1 MDHKKA
7 ARQAHTALRC
17 TTAKLGLARKDLAEI
32 KNYVGQLSDESKSR
46 IALLQQNYLLQNA
59 LSRVKRS
66 LNNQTMQVEHFKT
79 LLRAEKAIN
88 RKITAQYEMAR
99 KENKFLTR
107 VLYAICAVSMVGGLL
122 QIAHQQGVLHNLLAH
137 L

>member
-17 TTAKLGLARKDLAEI
+17 TASKLGLARKDLAEI
-32 KNYVGQLSDESKSR
+32 KHYVGQLPDESKSR
-46 IALLQQNYLLQNA
+46 LALLQQNDLLQNA
-59 LSRVKRS
+59 LDRVKQS
-66 LNNQTMQVEHFKT
+66 LNSRTMQVEHFKT
-79 LLRAEKAIN
+79 LLRAEHAIN
-88 RKITAQYEMAR
+88 RKVTAQYEMAQ

-107 VLYAICAVSMVGGLL
+107 VLYTICAVSLVGGLL
-122 QIAHQQGVLHNLLAH
+122 QIAHQQGVLQNLLAN